1 MCVCVFVGTQTDK
14 HTQMSGLLSLWGLSI
29 GVMGFLQYKPYFL
42 LPYTNTTGNFLNF
55 YIFKKLLYD
64 W

>member
-1 MCVCVFVGTQTDK
+1 MCVCVRTQTDK

-29 GVMGFLQYKPYFL
+29 GVMGFLQYKSYFL

-55 YIFKKLLYD
+55 YILKKKLLYD
-64 W
+64 L